1 MLALTRNPFDILD
14 DPNFPFNFSTLKVET
29 SKIVKPFEGD
39 TLELEVPGVKK
50 EDIQVSIESSHLK
63 VRWKNRKGV
72 TETTFRNV
80 GQVIGAKAR
89 LADGLLT
96 ITLERPDYAKPKTIN
111 VEVE

>member
-1 MLALTRNPFDILD
+1 MLALTRNPFDIFD

-29 SKIVKPFEGD
+29 NRILKPFEGD
-39 TLELEVPGVKK
+39 TLELEVPGIKK
-50 EDIQVSIESSHLK
+50 EDIQITVENSMLK
-63 VRWKNRKGV
+63 VKWKNRKGQ
-72 TETTFRNV
+72 TETSFRNI

-96 ITLERPDYAKPKTIN
+96 ITLERPDYAKPKTIS